1 MNFTSSL
8 FERMMKEKPRP
19 QAPAENRPPRGS
31 ACYGC
36 CYWRGIACVSCYK
49 ELLKAGAGGRLTIKS
64 QAPK

>member
-1 MNFTSSL
+1 MNFTSSP

-36 CYWRGIACVSCYK
+36 CYWRRIACVSCYK
-49 ELLKAGAGGRLTIKS
+49 ELLKAGAGGR
-64 QAPK
+64 

>member
-1 MNFTSSL
+1 MNLTSSP

-36 CYWRGIACVSCYK
+36 CYWRGSPVCPATRSF
-49 ELLKAGAGGRLTIKS
+49 LKAGAGGR
-64 QAPK
+64 

>member
-1 MNFTSSL
+1 MNFTSSP

-19 QAPAENRPPRGS
+19 QAPAENRS

-49 ELLKAGAGGRLTIKS
+49 ELLKAGAGGR
-64 QAPK
+64 

>member
-1 MNFTSSL
+1 MNFTSSP

-19 QAPAENRPPRGS
+19 QAPAKNRPPRGS

-49 ELLKAGAGGRLTIKS
+49 ELLKA
-64 QAPK
+64 